1 MDVVRVGVI
10 GVGKMGERHCR
21 VYSNLRDT
29 TFVGLA
35 DLDESRAREIASLY
49 GTEYFA
55 SHRDLFREVD
65 AVTIATTTPA
75 HFALAM
81 DALDAGIEVLVEK
94 PLTQTVEQGEQLVAA
109 ARERKRVVQMGHIE
123 RFNPAY
129 VELKNVIE
137 NFAESGMRLIGI
149 NLRRLS
155 PFDTSNVDV
164 DVVKDLMIHDLD
176 LVSDLCGRS
185 LEDVRAWGRSTT
197 TESVDHA
204 VANLSFRGG
213 PVAQLTASRITE
225 QKVRSVEVTVD
236 GAYIEADL
244 LGKTLT
250 IHRRTLPKYDKAK
263 YQQESIIE
271 RIHVPMDEPLV
282 LEQRHFV
289 ECVQH
294 GRPSRVPATD
304 GLYALKL
311 AQEIADQVADWS
323 SRSAPPGGLD
333 RRLAAN
339 E

>member
-1 MDVVRVGVI
+1 MDPVRVGVL

-21 VYSNLRDT
+21 VYSNLRDA

-35 DLDESRAREIASLY
+35 DLDEPRAREIASNY

-55 SHRDLFREVD
+55 NHKDLLREVD
-65 AVTIATTTPA
+65 AVTIATTTRA
-75 HFALAM
+75 HFSLAM
-81 DALDAGIEVLVEK
+81 DALNANVDILVEK
-94 PLTQTVEQGEQLVAA
+94 PLTQTVEQGEELVAA
-109 ARERKRVVQMGHIE
+109 AISQDRIAQMGHIE

-137 NFAESGMRLIGI
+137 NFAEAGMQLIGL
-149 NLRRLS
+149 NFRRLS

-185 LEDVRAWGRSTT
+185 LADIRAWGRSTT
-197 TESVDHA
+197 TDSVDQA
-204 VANLSFRGG
+204 WANLSFQGG
-213 PVAQLTASRITE
+213 PVAQLIASRITE

-271 RIHVPMDEPLV
+271 RIHVPMDEPLL

-294 GRPSRVPATD
+294 RRPNRVPATD

-311 AQEIADQVADWS
+311 AQEIANQIGDGSA
-323 SRSAPPGGLD
+323 RSTAESFS
-333 RRLAAN
+333 RRLTAN